1 LTSGSTSGE
10 FIRKNPAREE
20 KFMKVVLTQ
29 DMESLG
35 LGGEIVNVA
44 KGYARNYLIPQGMAL
59 EATEQNIKLT
69 EMQRKNIEIK
79 RIKAKEDALK
89 VKERLSGISVTIA
102 QKVGEEDKLYG
113 SVTTMDI
120 ADQLEKRGITVERR
134 RMVLDKPIKSLGEFA
149 VTVKLHP
156 DVSASIKVV
165 VVPEA

>member
-44 KGYARNYLIPQGMAL
+44 KGYARNYLIPRGMAL

-69 EMQRKNIEIK
+69 ERQRKNIEIK
-79 RIKAKEDALK
+79 RIKAKEEALK

-120 ADQLEKRGITVERR
+120 AEQLEKQGITVERR
-134 RMVLDKPIKSLGEFA
+134 RMVLDKPIKTLGDFA

>member
-1 LTSGSTSGE
+1 
-10 FIRKNPAREE
+10 
-20 KFMKVVLTQ
+20 MKIILTQ

-44 KGYARNYLIPQGMAL
+44 KGYARNYLIPHGMAL
-59 EATEQNIKLT
+59 EATEKNIKLT

-79 RIKAKEDALK
+79 KIKAKEDALK
-89 VKERLSGISVTIA
+89 IKERLSGVVVTIA

-120 ADQLEKRGITVERR
+120 VDRLEKQGITVERR
-134 RMVLDKPIKSLGEFA
+134 RIILEKPIKSLGEFP

-156 DVSASIKVV
+156 EVAAAIKVV
-165 VVPEA
+165 VVPES

>member
-1 LTSGSTSGE
+1 LTSGSTSGK

-120 ADQLEKRGITVERR
+120 ADQLEKQGITVERR

>member
-1 LTSGSTSGE
+1 
-10 FIRKNPAREE
+10 
-20 KFMKVVLTQ
+20 MKVVLTQ

-44 KGYARNYLIPQGMAL
+44 KGYARNYLIPRGMAL

-69 EMQRKNIEIK
+69 ERQRKNIEIK
-79 RIKAKEDALK
+79 RIKAKEEALK

-120 ADQLEKRGITVERR
+120 AEQLEKQGITVERR
-134 RMVLDKPIKSLGEFA
+134 RMVLDKPIKTLGDFT

>member
-44 KGYARNYLIPQGMAL
+44 KGYARNYLIPRGMAL

-69 EMQRKNIEIK
+69 ERQRKNIEIK
-79 RIKAKEDALK
+79 RIKAKEEALK

-120 ADQLEKRGITVERR
+120 AEQLEKQGITVERR
-134 RMVLDKPIKSLGEFA
+134 RMVLDKPIKTLGDFT

>member
-1 LTSGSTSGE
+1 
-10 FIRKNPAREE
+10 
-20 KFMKVVLTQ
+20 MKVILAQ

-44 KGYARNYLIPQGMAL
+44 KGYARNYLIPRGIAL

-79 RIKAKEDALK
+79 RVKAKEDAVKLK
-89 VKERLSGISVTIA
+89 EKLSGVSVTIA

-120 ADQLEKRGITVERR
+120 AEQLEKQGITVDRR
-134 RMVLDKPIKSLGEFA
+134 RMTLDKPIKSLGEFS
-149 VTVKLHP
+149 VTLKLHP
-156 DVSASIKVV
+156 EVTAPIKVV
-165 VVPEA
+165 VIPEA

>member
-1 LTSGSTSGE
+1 
-10 FIRKNPAREE
+10 
-20 KFMKVVLTQ
+20 MKVVLTQ

-79 RIKAKEDALK
+79 RIKAKEEALK

-120 ADQLEKRGITVERR
+120 AEQLEKQGITVERR
-134 RMVLDKPIKSLGEFA
+134 RMVLDKPIKTLGDFA

>member
-1 LTSGSTSGE
+1 
-10 FIRKNPAREE
+10 
-20 KFMKVVLTQ
+20 MKVVLTQ

-44 KGYARNYLIPQGMAL
+44 KGYARNYLIPRGMAL

-69 EMQRKNIEIK
+69 ERQRKNIETK

-120 ADQLEKRGITVERR
+120 AEQLEKQGITVERR
-134 RMVLDKPIKSLGEFA
+134 RMVLDKPIKTLGDFA

>member
-1 LTSGSTSGE
+1 
-10 FIRKNPAREE
+10 
-20 KFMKVVLTQ
+20 MKVVLTQ

-44 KGYARNYLIPQGMAL
+44 KGYARNYLIPRGMAL

-69 EMQRKNIEIK
+69 ERQRKNIETK

-120 ADQLEKRGITVERR
+120 ADQLEKQGITVERR
-134 RMVLDKPIKSLGEFA
+134 RMVLDKPIKTLGDFA

>member
-1 LTSGSTSGE
+1 
-10 FIRKNPAREE
+10 
-20 KFMKVVLTQ
+20 MKVVLTQ

-44 KGYARNYLIPQGMAL
+44 KGYARNYLIPRGMAL

-69 EMQRKNIEIK
+69 ERQRKNIEIK
-79 RIKAKEDALK
+79 RIKAKEEALK

-120 ADQLEKRGITVERR
+120 ADQLEKQGITVERR

>member
-1 LTSGSTSGE
+1 
-10 FIRKNPAREE
+10 
-20 KFMKVVLTQ
+20 MKVVLTQ

-120 ADQLEKRGITVERR
+120 AEQLEKQGITVERR
-134 RMVLDKPIKSLGEFA
+134 RMVLDKPIKTLGDFA

>member
-1 LTSGSTSGE
+1 
-10 FIRKNPAREE
+10 
-20 KFMKVVLTQ
+20 MKVILAQ

-44 KGYARNYLIPQGMAL
+44 KGYARNYLIPRGIAL
-59 EATEQNIKLT
+59 EATQQNIRLT

-79 RIKAKEDALK
+79 RIKAKEDAVN
-89 VKERLSGISVTIA
+89 VKERLSGVSVTIA

-120 ADQLEKRGITVERR
+120 AEQLEKQGITVERR
-134 RMVLDKPIKSLGEFA
+134 RITLDKPIKSLGEFS

-156 DVSASIKVV
+156 EVTAPIKVV
-165 VVPEA
+165 VIPEA

>member
-1 LTSGSTSGE
+1 
-10 FIRKNPAREE
+10 
-20 KFMKVVLTQ
+20 MKVILVQ

-44 KGYARNYLIPQGMAL
+44 KGYARNYLVPRGMAL

-69 EMQRKNIEIK
+69 EQQRKNIEIK
-79 RIKAKEDALK
+79 KIKAKEDALK
-89 VKERLSGISVTIA
+89 IKEKLSAVSVTIA
-102 QKVGEEDKLYG
+102 QKVGEEEKLYG

-120 ADQLEKRGITVERR
+120 ADQLEKQGITLERR
-134 RMVLDKPIKSLGEFA
+134 RIILDKPVKSRGEFS

-156 DVSASIKVV
+156 EVTAPIKVV

>member
-1 LTSGSTSGE
+1 
-10 FIRKNPAREE
+10 
-20 KFMKVVLTQ
+20 MKVVLTQ

-69 EMQRKNIEIK
+69 ERQRKNIEIK
-79 RIKAKEDALK
+79 RIKAKEEALK

-120 ADQLEKRGITVERR
+120 AEQLEKQGITVERR
-134 RMVLDKPIKSLGEFA
+134 RMVLDKPIKTLGDFA

>member
-1 LTSGSTSGE
+1 
-10 FIRKNPAREE
+10 
-20 KFMKVVLTQ
+20 MKVILTQ

-44 KGYARNYLIPQGMAL
+44 KGYARNYLIPRGIAL
-59 EATEQNIKLT
+59 EATEQNIRLT

-79 RIKAKEDALK
+79 RIKAKEDAVKLK
-89 VKERLSGISVTIA
+89 EKLSGVSVTIA

-120 ADQLEKRGITVERR
+120 AEQLEKQGITVDRR
-134 RMVLDKPIKSLGEFA
+134 RMTLDKPIKSLGEFS

-156 DVSASIKVV
+156 EVTAPIRVV
-165 VVPEA
+165 VIPEA

>member
-1 LTSGSTSGE
+1 
-10 FIRKNPAREE
+10 
-20 KFMKVVLTQ
+20 MKVILTQ

-44 KGYARNYLIPQGMAL
+44 KGYARNYLIPRGMAL

-79 RIKAKEDALK
+79 GIKAKEDALK

-120 ADQLEKRGITVERR
+120 ADQLEKQGITVERR
-134 RMVLDKPIKSLGEFA
+134 RMVLDKPIKTLGDFA

>member
-1 LTSGSTSGE
+1 VARLQAKPSGKTGV
-10 FIRKNPAREE
+10 REE
-20 KFMKVVLTQ
+20 QFMKVILTQ

-44 KGYARNYLIPQGMAL
+44 KGYARNYLIPRGMAL

-89 VKERLSGISVTIA
+89 LKEKLSGVSVTIA

-120 ADQLEKRGITVERR
+120 ADQLEKQGITVERR
-134 RMVLDKPIKSLGEFA
+134 RIILDKPIKSLGEFS
-149 VTVKLHP
+149 VMVKLHP
-156 DVSASIKVV
+156 EVSAPIKVM

>member
-10 FIRKNPAREE
+10 FIRENPAREE
-20 KFMKVVLTQ
+20 KFMKVILTQ

-44 KGYARNYLIPQGMAL
+44 KGYARNYLIPRGMAL

-69 EMQRKNIEIK
+69 ERQRKSIEIK

-120 ADQLEKRGITVERR
+120 ADQLEKQGITVERR
-134 RMVLDKPIKSLGEFA
+134 RMVLDKPIKTLGDFA

>member
-1 LTSGSTSGE
+1 
-10 FIRKNPAREE
+10 
-20 KFMKVVLTQ
+20 MKVVLTQ

-44 KGYARNYLIPQGMAL
+44 KGYARNYLIPRGMAL

-79 RIKAKEDALK
+79 RIKAKDDALK

-120 ADQLEKRGITVERR
+120 AEQLEKQGITVERR
-134 RMVLDKPIKSLGEFA
+134 RMVLDKPIKTLGDFA